1 MKIDRRTV
9 VAGAAALGAASLVP
23 GALRAEPALRVASL
37 KFGSLSWLLDTI
49 VAEKID
55 KAVGLNLQIVDTATS
70 MAGPIA
76 LMSADA
82 DVIVSDWPWAIRQR
96 SKGEPLKFSPYSSAL
111 GSVMVAGD
119 GDIKTL
125 ADLKGKRLGVAGGSI
140 DKSWILLRAYSRKTL
155 GEDIA
160 DLVTPVYGAPPL
172 LSEEMRQGRID
183 AVLNFW
189 TFSARLRGLGY
200 RPLVSLDDV
209 LAELGVKPVPPL
221 VGFIWNAE
229 RLTKKPGQI
238 EAFFKAVA
246 KGNEV
251 LANSDEAWLR
261 LKDSMRVES
270 DGEFVALRDYY
281 RSGIPEKW
289 SKAHTDAAE
298 KLLALLIELGQKD
311 LVGTDTKF
319 DAGLFHGS

>member
-9 VAGAAALGAASLVP
+9 VAGAAVLSAASLVP
-23 GALRAEPALRVASL
+23 GALRAETALRVASL

-55 KAVGLNLQIVDTATS
+55 KAVGLNLQVVDTATS

-119 GDIKTL
+119 GGIKTL

-140 DKSWILLRAYSRKTL
+140 DKSWILLRAYSRKTI

-200 RPLVSLDDV
+200 KPLVSLDDV

-229 RLTKKPGQI
+229 RMTSKSGQI

-261 LKDSMRVES
+261 LKGSMRVES
-270 DGEFVALRDYY
+270 DGEFTALRDYY

-289 SKAHTDAAE
+289 SQAHTDAAE

-319 DAGLFHGS
+319 DAELFHGT